1 MNKQKF
7 SPRAEL
13 VLMSH
18 DDITAEA
25 PAITAMHISPF
36 VSSLLQKM
44 CCTRRVSESNI
55 SAGTLVI
62 FLLLWRFLARCL
74 VWGCF
79 WRRNVNGLPGDRV
92 VEAGCWV

>member
-1 MNKQKF
+1 MNKRKF

-13 VLMSH
+13 ALMSH
-18 DDITAEA
+18 GGVTAEA
-25 PAITAMHISPF
+25 PAITAVHIGPF
-36 VSSLLQKM
+36 VSSPLQKM
-44 CCTRRVSESNI
+44 CCARTVSESNI
-55 SAGTLVI
+55 SAGTLMG

-79 WRRNVNGLPGDRV
+79 WRRNVNRLPGDRV